1 MAPEKDSDSAPSS
14 ASQSKRPPLS
24 RQHSEVSDGQHR
36 TRQHQKQHHV
46 GRLHNR
52 VPSSKALHKQQG
64 QGHQS
69 HAHLQSA
76 AGGKTGANASSARRA
91 LSPTSPVAP
100 QQHSR
105 PSSVLKP
112 HQRTTS
118 EIRLPW
124 ENAAN
129 SLQKSASQSNIKR
142 NRSHGEIHKRT
153 RSSDKIKRHS
163 GGGGGTAS
171 HRPKSS
177 KGQVHFDLGSDGQD
191 EDEWVDA
198 SGSNSPH
205 LSRKGSI
212 NSSAQSSVRPLTTS
226 ASNSRPETPVEP
238 AQPEQP
244 SAEPEREREQ
254 RKDYPTNRL
263 LKRTPSHIAQVQMST
278 EMAQA
283 TQPRISPDPSNQNSP
298 STVPSSGGKEGL
310 TSRFVNTPGSGI
322 TSEGS
327 FYRPATSNGLQPE
340 ETTRKARSTVDL
352 SQSHDALDSARI
364 VDDRDDSALVPKSGR
379 RAPGKPAE
387 PSRIQQKLNLQRASS
402 AIETRHTPPSVTG
415 NIGTSPLI
423 GVSGPGYD
431 GAGGRDPRMGKLME
445 RTGMEYLVVRRYQ
458 NPVGRSLGRLGAVPS
473 SEKTKR
479 IPRTNTGSTNS
490 KRSFD
495 LAVRHARKT
504 SASRP
509 VTPRDAT
516 SIRTATGSS
525 YEGEDDNRLNEGLS
539 GSSLV
544 GGEDDDGTAAIL
556 RSLWE
561 KSMDLSA
568 SGD

>member
-14 ASQSKRPPLS
+14 AGQSKRPPLS
-24 RQHSEVSDGQHR
+24 RQHSEVSEGQHR
-36 TRQHQKQHHV
+36 SRQHQKQHHV
-46 GRLHNR
+46 GRLHSR
-52 VPSSKALHKQQG
+52 VPSSKALHKPQG
-64 QGHQS
+64 QGQS
-69 HAHLQSA
+69 QTA
-76 AGGKTGANASSARRA
+76 AGGKTGANSSSARRERA

-100 QQHSR
+100 QQQR
-105 PSSVLKP
+105 PSSTLKSY
-112 HQRTTS
+112 QRTTS
-118 EIRLPW
+118 EIKLPW
-124 ENAAN
+124 ETAAN
-129 SLQKSASQSNIKR
+129 TLQKSASQSNIKR

-163 GGGGGTAS
+163 GGGGATAG
-171 HRPKSS
+171 HRPRSS

-212 NSSAQSSVRPLTTS
+212 NGSAQSSLRPQTS
-226 ASNSRPETPVEP
+226 SGSNSRPETPVESS
-238 AQPEQP
+238 QPEQAP
-244 SAEPEREREQ
+244 ADSERERAQ
-254 RKDYPTNRL
+254 QKDYPTNRL

-283 TQPRISPDPSNQNSP
+283 TTPRISPDPHNHDSP
-298 STVPSSGGKEGL
+298 STMPSSGGKEGL

-327 FYRPATSNGLQPE
+327 FYRPDTSNGLQSE
-340 ETTRKARSTVDL
+340 EAARKAHSSLDL
-352 SQSHDALDSARI
+352 AKSQDTPEMARI
-364 VDDRDDSALVPKSGR
+364 VDDREDSALVPKSGR
-379 RAPGKPAE
+379 RGPGKPAE
-387 PSRIQQKLNLQRASS
+387 PSRIQQKLNLQRQSS
-402 AIETRHTPPSVTG
+402 AIETRHNPPSVSG
-415 NIGTSPLI
+415 NIGASPLI
-423 GVSGPGYD
+423 GVAGPGYD
-431 GAGGRDPRMGKLME
+431 GAGGRDPRMGKLLE

-458 NPVGRSLGRLGAVPS
+458 NPVGRSLVRLGAVPS
-473 SEKTKR
+473 NEKTKR

-504 SASRP
+504 STSRP

-516 SIRTATGSS
+516 SIRTAAGSS
-525 YEGEDDNRLNEGLS
+525 FEGDDDNRLNEGLS

-544 GGEDDDGTAAIL
+544 GEEDDDGTAAIL